1 MFRTGDVARPGRP
14 PNRIPWHGTN
24 QPNSPS
30 APPLLSFSIFSPSSH
45 YNAFVRIISRQKAIY
60 FFITLGVCLI
70 AAAVA
75 LNVSWIILYW
85 REGLK
90 LFFGGILFLVI
101 IAGVVL
107 NTTFLV
113 REIRRNEQHDS
124 FINAVTH
131 ELKTPIASIRLYLQ
145 TLQRR
150 DVSEAQRRDFYELM
164 LLDTNRLLHTVEQV
178 LKAGEAQHKKTSSHR
193 MPVDFNILV
202 RECLELARTRHH
214 LQAQDVEYRELLP
227 GTSTSALGPLPDDAS
242 VPPDTTAAA
251 AEGVGVRV
259 LGDPEELRTAV
270 SNLLDNAVKYSPNG
284 VHISVELETRE
295 ENRVVLRVRD
305 AGVGIPEQELKRIFK
320 RFYRVTQRSRSQ
332 VTGTGLGLFIV
343 RSIARRHGGRVFAE
357 SDGAGKGTTVTLELP
372 REVA

>member
-1 MFRTGDVARPGRP
+1 
-14 PNRIPWHGTN
+14 
-24 QPNSPS
+24 
-30 APPLLSFSIFSPSSH
+30 
-45 YNAFVRIISRQKAIY
+45 VRIISRQKAIY

-101 IAGVVL
+101 IAGLVL
-107 NTTFLV
+107 NTIFLV

-150 DVSEAQRRDFYELM
+150 EVGEAQRKQFYELM
-164 LLDTNRLLHTVEQV
+164 LLDTDRLLHTVEQV
-178 LKAGEAQHKKTSSHR
+178 LKAGEAAQKKAPAQR
-193 MPVDFNILV
+193 LPVEFNALV
-202 RECLELARTRHH
+202 RECMDLARTRHH
-214 LQAQDVEYRELLP
+214 LPVDNLEYRESP
-227 GTSTSALGPLPDDAS
+227 S
-242 VPPDTTAAA
+242 VQSLNGNAA
-251 AEGVGVRV
+251 RI

-270 SNLLDNAVKYSPNG
+270 SNLLDNAVKYSPDG
-284 VHISVELETRE
+284 VHILVELDAPDDKRIA
-295 ENRVVLRVRD
+295 LRVRD
-305 AGVGIPEQELKRIFK
+305 RGVGIPEHELKRIFR
-320 RFYRVTQRSRSQ
+320 RFYRVTQRSLAQ
-332 VTGTGLGLFIV
+332 VKGTGLGLFIV
-343 RSIARRHGGRVFAE
+343 RSIARKHGGRVFAQ

-372 REVA
+372 RRVA

>member
-1 MFRTGDVARPGRP
+1 M
-14 PNRIPWHGTN
+14 
-24 QPNSPS
+24 
-30 APPLLSFSIFSPSSH
+30 
-45 YNAFVRIISRQKAIY
+45 RIISRQKAIY

-101 IAGVVL
+101 IAGLVL
-107 NTTFLV
+107 NTIFLV

-150 DVSEAQRRDFYELM
+150 DVSDEQRRDFYELM
-164 LLDTNRLLHTVEQV
+164 LLDTERLLHTVEQV
-178 LKAGEAQHKKTSSHR
+178 LKAGEAQHKKTSLHR
-193 MPVDFNILV
+193 MPIDLNVLV

-227 GTSTSALGPLPDDAS
+227 TPPLSTPTSPQSEAS
-242 VPPDTTAAA
+242 VSGNGAAI
-251 AEGVGVRV
+251 RV

-284 VHISVELETRE
+284 VHISVELEAQSE
-295 ENRVVLRVRD
+295 KQVVLRVRD
-305 AGVGIPEQELKRIFK
+305 SGVGIPEQELKRIFK
-320 RFYRVTQRSRSQ
+320 RFYRVTQRSLSQ
-332 VTGTGLGLFIV
+332 VKGTGLGLFIV
-343 RSIARRHGGRVFAE
+343 RSIARKHGGRVFAQ

>member
-1 MFRTGDVARPGRP
+1 
-14 PNRIPWHGTN
+14 
-24 QPNSPS
+24 
-30 APPLLSFSIFSPSSH
+30 
-45 YNAFVRIISRQKAIY
+45 VRIISRQKAIY
-60 FFITLGVCLI
+60 FFITLGACLI

-101 IAGVVL
+101 IAGLVL
-107 NTTFLV
+107 NTIFLV

-150 DVSEAQRRDFYELM
+150 EVSEEQRRDFYELM
-164 LLDTNRLLHTVEQV
+164 LLDTERLLHTVEQV
-178 LKAGEAQHKKTSSHR
+178 LKAGEAAHRKSSPQR
-193 MPVDFNILV
+193 LPVEFNLLV

-214 LQAQDVEYRELLP
+214 LQETDLQYLELLSSETAALP
-227 GTSTSALGPLPDDAS
+227 TSVTTHSTSTPHNATPAL
-242 VPPDTTAAA
+242 
-251 AEGVGVRV
+251 V

-284 VHISVELETRE
+284 VHISVELEARNE
-295 ENRVVLRVRD
+295 KRVVLRVRD
-305 AGVGIPEQELKRIFK
+305 AGVGIPEHELKRIFK
-320 RFYRVTQRSRSQ
+320 RFYRVTQRSLSQ
-332 VTGTGLGLFIV
+332 VKGTGLGLFIV
-343 RSIARRHGGRVFAE
+343 RSIARKHGGRVFAQ